1 MEQQQQQQ
9 QRGLCS
15 FTPGRSACCGEGAS
29 TSQPSMRLSIIS
41 TTGSPVEL
49 TVPRGETVEGL
60 RTHVSQKLRLQT
72 DRIVLL
78 YRDR

>member
-1 MEQQQQQQ
+1 
-9 QRGLCS
+9 
-15 FTPGRSACCGEGAS
+15 
-29 TSQPSMRLSIIS
+29 MRLSVTS

-60 RTHVSQKLRLQT
+60 KTHISQTLRLHT